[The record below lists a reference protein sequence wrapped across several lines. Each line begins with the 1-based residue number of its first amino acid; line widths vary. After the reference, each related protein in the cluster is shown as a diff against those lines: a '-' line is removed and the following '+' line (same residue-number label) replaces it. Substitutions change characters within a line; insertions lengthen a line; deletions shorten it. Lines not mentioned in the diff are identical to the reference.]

1 MDKSR
6 HIVLLLAGGK
16 GERMK
21 ASLPKQYIRV
31 HGESILLHTMRAFQ
45 QHSLIQDIYVVCAP
59 EWADYVQREAHEGGI
74 SKFRT
79 TLQGGET
86 GYDSLC
92 NGITQLTRMISDPDA
107 LVLVHDAVRPLVT
120 QDIISRN
127 IAVSLTHG
135 NAITALGSHE
145 AFIISKDG
153 LSSAEF
159 LPREGILRAQ
169 TPHTFPL
176 KVLEEIIRKGR
187 EQGITQSQSLFTLA
201 NETGFLPLYLSEGDI
216 INFKITTPRD
226 LLLYQSIKDSE
237 L

>member
-1 MDKSR
+1 
-6 HIVLLLAGGK
+6 
-16 GERMK
+16 
-21 ASLPKQYIRV
+21 
-31 HGESILLHTMRAFQ
+31 
-45 QHSLIQDIYVVCAP
+45 
-59 EWADYVQREAHEGGI
+59 
-74 SKFRT
+74 
-79 TLQGGET
+79 
-86 GYDSLC
+86 
-92 NGITQLTRMISDPDA
+92 MISDPDA

-120 QDIISRN
+120 QDVISRN

-201 NETGFLPLYLSEGDI
+201 NEIGFRPLYISEGDI